1 MKWWH
6 WILGIL
12 ALALVSFVLFIPVI
26 QDFKKGDVLPLLIG
40 AVVVIFVIIKLFGG
54 KSKE

>member
-26 QDFKKGDVLPLLIG
+26 QDFKKVDVLPLLIG